1 METKNLE
8 STTSGDVPRRS
19 ARERLLAAADEL
31 FYESGIHSI
40 GIDRVI
46 ERAGVAKAS
55 LYDTFGS
62 KDALI
67 RSYLEAR
74 ADVRRARIEA
84 RVARHASPRDRVLA
98 VFDAMAETFTD
109 PRFRGCAF
117 TRANAEAVPGGGAK
131 EVCDAARDWMRA
143 LFATLAKEA
152 GAARPEFIA
161 RQLVIVYDG
170 ATVSAQMDGDAGIAK
185 AARDAAALML
195 DAAIAAKRGAT
206 VAKRKASR

>member
-1 METKNLE
+1 METKKLAD
-8 STTSGDVPRRS
+8 TTKRS

-31 FYESGIHSI
+31 FYDSGIHSI

-74 ADVRRARIEA
+74 AEARRTRIEA
-84 RVARHASPRDRVLA
+84 RLARHAAPRERVLA
-98 VFDAMAETFTD
+98 VFDAMADWFAD

-117 TRANAEAVPGGGAK
+117 TRANAEAVPKGGAK
-131 EVCDAARDWMRA
+131 EVCDAARDWMRT

-152 GAARPEFIA
+152 GAARPELVA
-161 RQLVIVYDG
+161 RQLVILYDG
-170 ATVSAQMDGDAGIAK
+170 ATVSAQMDGDPGIAR

-195 DAAIAAKRGAT
+195 DAAIVAKQGAM
-206 VAKRKASR
+206 VAKRKTTR

>member
-1 METKNLE
+1 METKKLAD
-8 STTSGDVPRRS
+8 TTKRS

-31 FYESGIHSI
+31 FYQSGIHSI

-74 ADVRRARIEA
+74 ADARQTRIEA
-84 RVARHASPRDRVLA
+84 RIARHMSPRDRVLA
-98 VFDAMAETFTD
+98 VFDAMAEWFAD

-117 TRANAEAVPGGGAK
+117 TRANAEAVPKGGAK
-131 EVCDAARDWMRA
+131 EVCDAARDWMRTR
-143 LFATLAKEA
+143 FATLAKEA
-152 GAARPEFIA
+152 GAAKPELIA
-161 RQLVIVYDG
+161 RQLVILYDG
-170 ATVSAQMDGDAGIAK
+170 ATVSAQMDGDPGIAK

-195 DAAIAAKRGAT
+195 DAAIAAKQGAT